1 MKLKFRQLVFIFE
14 WVLLALWLL
23 DGHEW
28 AWTVYF
34 WFTLVFAIVGLTAAI
49 VLDEQQWKEIWH
61 ERPHWIVTSFQ
72 NGAALVSW
80 ILMFRH
86 GHPVAASVF
95 IGCTVL
101 AAILYRYHTRVYRNA
116 EKQLEKLC
124 K

>member
-1 MKLKFRQLVFIFE
+1 VKIKLGQIGFAIE
-14 WVLLALWLL
+14 WTLLALWLL

-28 AWTVYF
+28 AWTAYF
-34 WFTLVFAIVGLTAAI
+34 RFTLVFAIVGLTAAI
-49 VLDEQQWKEIWH
+49 VLDGQQWKEIWTK
-61 ERPHWIVTSFQ
+61 RPHWIVASFQ
-72 NGAALVSW
+72 NGAALISW

-95 IGCTVL
+95 IGFTVL